1 MNQMLKKTI
10 ALMGIKHCGKSTQ
23 GKILAKKFGAAFY
36 DTDDVITEQ
45 TGKTPRQIYTE
56 SGEEG
61 FKAAEKNA
69 CQLVAKRIT
78 ESQAP
83 AVIATGGGIC
93 NNSGALFELHKVSSF
108 VFLNSR
114 ESIAAKRILSEV
126 KTEEDGSLSNMPAYI
141 AKKNPHSLSE
151 VRSIFHEFFEERVRM
166 YKGIADFSVTMKN
179 ATKSVN
185 TSQIISMLKSKGII
199 QD

>member
-1 MNQMLKKTI
+1 MLKKTI

-23 GKILAKKFGAAFY
+23 GKILAKKMGTQFY

-61 FKAAEKNA
+61 FKTAEKNA
-69 CQLVAKRIT
+69 CQLVAEKIMA
-78 ESQAP
+78 SQTA

-93 NNSGALFELHKVSSF
+93 NNSCALLELKKVSTF
-108 VFLNSR
+108 VFLNS
-114 ESIAAKRILSEV
+114 EEKIAAKRILSEV
-126 KTEEDGSLSNMPAYI
+126 KIEEDGSLSNMPAYI
-141 AKKNPHSLSE
+141 AKKNPHSLQE

-179 ATKSVN
+179 ATKSAN
-185 TSQIISMLKSKGII
+185 TSQILSMLKSKGIV

>member
-1 MNQMLKKTI
+1 MLNKTI

-23 GKILAKKFGAAFY
+23 GKIIAKKMGASFY
-36 DTDDVITEQ
+36 DTDDVIAEQ
-45 TGKTPRQIYTE
+45 TGKSPRQIYTE

-61 FKAAEKNA
+61 FKTAEKNA
-69 CQLVAKRIT
+69 CKFVAEKISS
-78 ESQAP
+78 SQAP

-93 NNSGALFELHKVSSF
+93 NNSFALLELKKVSTF
-108 VFLNSR
+108 VFLNSQ
-114 ESIAAKRILSEV
+114 EKIAAKRILSEV
-126 KTEEDGSLSNMPAYI
+126 KIEEDGSLSNMPAYI
-141 AKKNPHSLSE
+141 AKKNPHSLQE

-166 YKGIADFSVTMKN
+166 YKGIADFSVSMKN

-185 TSQIISMLKSKGII
+185 TEQILAVLKNKGII

>member
-1 MNQMLKKTI
+1 MLNKTI

-23 GKILAKKFGAAFY
+23 GKILAKKMGSDFY
-36 DTDDVITEQ
+36 DTDEVIAEQ
-45 TGKTPRQIYTE
+45 TGKSPRQIYTE

-61 FKAAEKNA
+61 FKNAEKNA
-69 CQLVAKRIT
+69 CQFVAEKII
-78 ESQAP
+78 SSKAP

-93 NNSGALFELHKVSSF
+93 NNSFALVELKKVSTF
-108 VFLNSR
+108 VFLNSQ
-114 ESIAAKRILSEV
+114 EKIAAKRILSEV
-126 KTEEDGSLSNMPAYI
+126 KIEEDGSLSNMPAYI

-179 ATKSVN
+179 ASKSIN
-185 TSQIISMLKSKGII
+185 TEQILAALKNKGII

>member
-1 MNQMLKKTI
+1 MLNKTI

-23 GKILAKKFGAAFY
+23 GKILAKKFGTAFY

-45 TGKTPRQIYTE
+45 TGKPPRQIYTE

-61 FKAAEKNA
+61 FKNAEKNA
-69 CQLVAKRIT
+69 CQFVAEKIISSKT
-78 ESQAP
+78 P

-93 NNSGALFELHKVSSF
+93 NNSFALVELKKVSTF
-108 VFLNSR
+108 VFLNSQ
-114 ESIAAKRILSEV
+114 EKIAAKRILSEV
-126 KTEEDGSLSNMPAYI
+126 KIEEDGSLSNMPAYI

-179 ATKSVN
+179 ASKSIN
-185 TSQIISMLKSKGII
+185 TEQILAALKNKGII

>member
-1 MNQMLKKTI
+1 
-10 ALMGIKHCGKSTQ
+10 MGIKHCGKSTQ
-23 GKILAKKFGAAFY
+23 GKILAKKMGSDFY
-36 DTDDVITEQ
+36 DTDEVIAEQ
-45 TGKTPRQIYTE
+45 TGKSPRQIYTE

-61 FKAAEKNA
+61 FKNAEKNA
-69 CQLVAKRIT
+69 CQFVAEKII
-78 ESQAP
+78 SSKAP

-93 NNSGALFELHKVSSF
+93 NNSFALVELKKVSTF
-108 VFLNSR
+108 VFLNSQ
-114 ESIAAKRILSEV
+114 EKIAAKRILSEV
-126 KTEEDGSLSNMPAYI
+126 KIEEDGSLSNMPAYI

-179 ATKSVN
+179 ASKSIN
-185 TSQIISMLKSKGII
+185 TEQILAALKNKGII

>member
-1 MNQMLKKTI
+1 MLKKTI

-23 GKILAKKFGAAFY
+23 GKILAKKMGAQFY

-61 FKAAEKNA
+61 FKTAEKNA
-69 CQLVAKRIT
+69 CQFVAEKIMA
-78 ESQAP
+78 SQTA

-93 NNSGALFELHKVSSF
+93 NNSCALLELKKVSTF
-108 VFLNSR
+108 VFLNSQ
-114 ESIAAKRILSEV
+114 EKIAAKRILSEV
-126 KTEEDGSLSNMPAYI
+126 KIEEDGSLSNMPAYI
-141 AKKNPHSLSE
+141 AKKNPHSLQE

-185 TSQIISMLKSKGII
+185 TEQILAVLKNKGII

>member
-1 MNQMLKKTI
+1 
-10 ALMGIKHCGKSTQ
+10 MGIKHCGKSTQ
-23 GKILAKKFGAAFY
+23 GKILAKKMGSDFY
-36 DTDDVITEQ
+36 DTDEVIAEQ
-45 TGKTPRQIYTE
+45 TGKSPRQIYTE

-61 FKAAEKNA
+61 FKTAEKNA
-69 CQLVAKRIT
+69 CQFVAEKIIS
-78 ESQAP
+78 SQAP

-93 NNSGALFELHKVSSF
+93 NNSFALVELKKVSTF
-108 VFLNSR
+108 VFLNSQ
-114 ESIAAKRILSEV
+114 EKIAAKRILSEV
-126 KTEEDGSLSNMPAYI
+126 KIEEDGSLSNMPAYI

-179 ATKSVN
+179 ASKSIN
-185 TSQIISMLKSKGII
+185 TEQILAALKNKGII

>member
-1 MNQMLKKTI
+1 MLKKTI

-23 GKILAKKFGAAFY
+23 GKILAKKMGTQFY

-61 FKAAEKNA
+61 FKTAEKNA
-69 CQLVAKRIT
+69 CQFVAEKIMA
-78 ESQAP
+78 SQTA

-93 NNSGALFELHKVSSF
+93 NNSCALLELKKVSTF
-108 VFLNSR
+108 VFLNS
-114 ESIAAKRILSEV
+114 EEKIAAKRILSEV
-126 KTEEDGSLSNMPAYI
+126 KIEEDGSLSNMPAYI
-141 AKKNPHSLSE
+141 AKKNPHSLQE

-179 ATKSVN
+179 ATKSAN
-185 TSQIISMLKSKGII
+185 TSQILSMLKSKGIV